1 MNRSEP
7 QATNSIS
14 QTLRPSTSYFIPKS
28 SNDQVQMN
36 SIRETTYSTPHT
48 QYPDTK
54 FVRPGTPYPKNYD
67 SSVSFHSDNCIDDF
81 IDRLVEGKETVLPER
96 EPFISVSMLLQLE
109 YVFQSCNFLDSMEIH
124 VNGQILYKTLRIKCM
139 INTLLQMIFEWKGF

>member
-1 MNRSEP
+1 MNRSEQ

-36 SIRETTYSTPHT
+36 SIRETTYLTPHT
-48 QYPDTK
+48 QYRDTK

-67 SSVSFHSDNCIDDF
+67 SSVSINPSNCIDDF
-81 IDRLVEGKETVLPER
+81 IDRVVEGKETVPSER
-96 EPFISVSMLLQLE
+96 DPGILASMLLQ
-109 YVFQSCNFLDSMEIH
+109 
-124 VNGQILYKTLRIKCM
+124 
-139 INTLLQMIFEWKGF
+139 